1 MQSNREEENG
11 KRAAFALAASFAE
24 GEERKSLMA
33 KASSGGAPRRN
44 AKTKEIENLRMWA
57 TNPRNSDLRDI
68 SPDSILKNIFQ
79 LERSDNA
86 IAKIYFSLL
95 AI

>member
-1 MQSNREEENG
+1 MQADLAEENG

-44 AKTKEIENLRMWA
+44 AKTKEIENLRA
-57 TNPRNSDLRDI
+57 TDPRNSGLRDI

-86 IAKIYFSLL
+86 IAKVYFSLL